1 MLKFLNLTTQTILHN
16 SVLWERANR
25 VKCGKSRI
33 IFWISTNQLLRH
45 VINGFFLIVIKYS
58 ERGCDCGL
66 HPPLITNHA
75 SKDNLWT
82 SDTTQHQQ
90 ETTYLGAWLNIT
102 VYYLQEASEHHQTS
116 FTCLLSAHNNHI
128 INPGWV
134 LASGGHQVCAL
145 LLGSIFLHASSRWR
159 WISGDWSGGVQ
170 SLSVH
175 CPIKRFP

>member
-1 MLKFLNLTTQTILHN
+1 MRKSKQSKMRKISNNILNIHESITQTCNQWIFSDCNKILRER
-16 SVLWERANR
+16 LWL
-25 VKCGKSRI
+25 
-33 IFWISTNQLLRH
+33 W
-45 VINGFFLIVIKYS
+45 
-58 ERGCDCGL
+58 
-66 HPPLITNHA
+66 PPLITNHA

-116 FTCLLSAHNNHI
+116 FTGLLSAHNNHI

-175 CPIKRFP
+175 CPMKRFP

>member
-1 MLKFLNLTTQTILHN
+1 MRKSKQSKMRKISNNILNIHESITQTCNQWIFSDCNKILRER
-16 SVLWERANR
+16 LWLWPP
-25 VKCGKSRI
+25 S
-33 IFWISTNQLLRH
+33 STDRKPCQQ
-45 VINGFFLIVIKYS
+45 
-58 ERGCDCGL
+58 
-66 HPPLITNHA
+66 
-75 SKDNLWT
+75 DNLWT

>member
-1 MLKFLNLTTQTILHN
+1 MRKSKQSKMRKISNNILNIHESITQTCNQWIFSDCNKILRER
-16 SVLWERANR
+16 LWL
-25 VKCGKSRI
+25 
-33 IFWISTNQLLRH
+33 W
-45 VINGFFLIVIKYS
+45 
-58 ERGCDCGL
+58 
-66 HPPLITNHA
+66 PPLITNHA

-116 FTCLLSAHNNHI
+116 FTCLLSAHNDHR

-134 LASGGHQVCAL
+134 LASGGHGHQVCAL

-175 CPIKRFP
+175 CPMKRFP

>member
-1 MLKFLNLTTQTILHN
+1 MRKSKQSKMRKISNNILNIHESITQTCNQWIFSDCNKILRER
-16 SVLWERANR
+16 LWL
-25 VKCGKSRI
+25 
-33 IFWISTNQLLRH
+33 W
-45 VINGFFLIVIKYS
+45 
-58 ERGCDCGL
+58 
-66 HPPLITNHA
+66 PPLITNHA

-175 CPIKRFP
+175 CPMKRFP

>member
-1 MLKFLNLTTQTILHN
+1 MRKSKQSKMRKISNNILNIHESITQTCNQWIFSDCNKILRER
-16 SVLWERANR
+16 LWLWPP
-25 VKCGKSRI
+25 S
-33 IFWISTNQLLRH
+33 STDHKPCQQRQLVDKWH
-45 VINGFFLIVIKYS
+45 HTTSAG
-58 ERGCDCGL
+58 
-66 HPPLITNHA
+66 
-75 SKDNLWT
+75 DNLFRR
-82 SDTTQHQQ
+82 
-90 ETTYLGAWLNIT
+90 LINIT

-175 CPIKRFP
+175 CPMKRFP

>member
-1 MLKFLNLTTQTILHN
+1 MRKSKQSKMRKISNNILNIHESITQTCN
-16 SVLWERANR
+16 Q
-25 VKCGKSRI
+25 
-33 IFWISTNQLLRH
+33 WI
-45 VINGFFLIVIKYS
+45 FLIVIKYS

-128 INPGWV
+128 INPG
-134 LASGGHQVCAL
+134 
-145 LLGSIFLHASSRWR
+145 
-159 WISGDWSGGVQ
+159 
-170 SLSVH
+170 
-175 CPIKRFP
+175 